1 MKLWVVAVGI
11 RIPEWAQMAWDDYHK
26 RFPVEAGV
34 SLKTVKAEPRDSR
47 TKEKIWAAEAKRIN
61 EALPRECIKI
71 WLDEHGQQ
79 TTTKALSQRWTD
91 WQAQGQD
98 VAMIIGGADGFD
110 PVIRQD
116 GSTLMRLSDMTL
128 PHAMVRV
135 VLIEQLYRCWSLM
148 TNHPYHRE

>member
-1 MKLWVVAVGI
+1 
-11 RIPEWAQMAWDDYHK
+11 
-26 RFPVEAGV
+26 
-34 SLKTVKAEPRDSR
+34 
-47 TKEKIWAAEAKRIN
+47 
-61 EALPRECIKI
+61 
-71 WLDEHGQQ
+71 
-79 TTTKALSQRWTD
+79 
-91 WQAQGQD
+91 
-98 VAMIIGGADGFD
+98 MIIGGADGFD